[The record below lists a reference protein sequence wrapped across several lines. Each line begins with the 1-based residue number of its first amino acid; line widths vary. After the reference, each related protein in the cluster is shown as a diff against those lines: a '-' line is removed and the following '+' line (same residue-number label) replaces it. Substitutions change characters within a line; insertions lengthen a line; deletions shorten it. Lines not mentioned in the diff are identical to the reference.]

1 MITLELFLVLLFA
14 VSILTGLFVEGIKKF
29 CSDFDHTPFPPNVLS
44 GIVAIVLSV
53 FISIA
58 YCVFME
64 VTLSVQLIIIFIA
77 LALLSWLCAMIGYD
91 KVVQALM
98 QIKGGG
104 KYE

>member
-1 MITLELFLVLLFA
+1 MMTFEVFLVLLFA
-14 VSILTGLFVEGIKKF
+14 VSVLTTLFVEGIKKF
-29 CSDFDHTPFPPNVLS
+29 TMDFKYTPSPNILAGV
-44 GIVAIVLSV
+44 VAILLSV
-53 FISIA
+53 FFSVA

-64 VTLSVQLIIIFIA
+64 TTLSAQLIIIFTA

-91 KVVQALM
+91 KVMQALM